1 MRVLGLFVAA
11 ICGAL
16 GALCVMQAPG
26 LAIPLTWADLDV
38 RSSTLE
44 ESAPAEIGGWDG
56 TLPTYTQV
64 DAPPPET
71 PAGLTWRT
79 PSADDPRSYLTRTAS
94 AFVAPDRGINARII
108 SERKGSAAA
117 VGTRTAS
124 GWVIVGHSANGE
136 AIHTRTLGNG
146 HKTTLIVAG
155 LDGEDII
162 AVNWIDRFVRQ
173 LQESPEVVRDHT
185 LVFLRAVNPDGL
197 MSRQFENANSVAL
210 TRNFPTAG
218 YRPGGRPSAGK
229 GPASEPETRVL
240 LQVLY
245 DLQPQ
250 RVVHLM
256 SSPRKS
262 SAECNGVASEAT
274 ASLSAIRGMSVQTLD
289 TKAHPG
295 GLEDFVTTVLG
306 AEMVS
311 LQLAIGDD
319 WQTAAIGHFS
329 TMIAASVPQ
338 LHRANLASDDEAET
352 PSPFQL
358 DSIEE
363 EPGSLPS
370 IPTPPTSTD
379 RSLLQRPRR
388 SGFQELPAPTAQ
400 RSR

>member
-1 MRVLGLFVAA
+1 MRVLGLFAAA

-16 GALCVMQAPG
+16 GALSVMQVPG
-26 LAIPLTWADLDV
+26 LAIPLTWADLEV
-38 RSSTLE
+38 RSRATDDST
-44 ESAPAEIGGWDG
+44 AAEIGGWDG

-64 DAPPPET
+64 DAA
-71 PAGLTWRT
+71 PAEVPTGLTWRS
-79 PSADDPRSYLTRTAS
+79 PAADDPHSYLTRPAS
-94 AFVAPDRGINARII
+94 ASVTPDRGINARTI
-108 SERKGSAAA
+108 SERSGSAPA

-124 GWVIVGHSANGE
+124 GWVVVGHSAKGQ
-136 AIHTRTLGNG
+136 ALHTRTLGNG
-146 HKTTLIVAG
+146 SKTTLIVAG

-162 AVNWIDRFVRQ
+162 AVNWVDRFVRQ
-173 LQESPEVVRDHT
+173 LQETPDVVRDHT

-197 MSRQFENANSVAL
+197 MSRQFENANGVAL

-245 DLQPQ
+245 NLQPQ
-250 RVVHLM
+250 RVVHVM

-274 ASLSAIRGMSVQTLD
+274 VSLSAIRGMSVRTLD

-295 GLEDFVTTVLG
+295 ALEDFVTTVLG

-319 WQTAAIGHFS
+319 WQSAAIGHFS

-338 LHRANLASDDEAET
+338 LHRANLAPDDEAET
-352 PSPFQL
+352 PSPFQI
-358 DSIEE
+358 DRIEE

-379 RSLLQRPRR
+379 RSLLQRPHR
-388 SGFQELPAPTAQ
+388 SGFQELPPPTAQ
-400 RSR
+400 RGR

>member
-26 LAIPLTWADLDV
+26 LAIPLTWADLEV
-38 RSSTLE
+38 RSSTTE

-64 DAPPPET
+64 DAPPPAA

-94 AFVAPDRGINARII
+94 AFVAPDRGINARTI

-173 LQESPEVVRDHT
+173 LQETPEVVRDHT

-197 MSRQFENANSVAL
+197 MSRQFENANNVAL

-250 RVVHLM
+250 RVVHVM

-262 SAECNGVASEAT
+262 AAECNGVASEAT

-289 TKAHPG
+289 TKAHAG
-295 GLEDFVTTVLG
+295 SLEDFVTTVLG

-338 LHRANLASDDEAET
+338 LHRANLASDDEAES

-388 SGFQELPAPTAQ
+388 SGFQELPPPTAQ
-400 RSR
+400 RTR

>member
-1 MRVLGLFVAA
+1 MRVIGLFAAA

-16 GALCVMQAPG
+16 GAMCVMQVPG
-26 LAIPLTWADLDV
+26 LALPLTWADLEV
-38 RSSTLE
+38 RPHST
-44 ESAPAEIGGWDG
+44 SDDATAEIGGWDG
-56 TLPTYTQV
+56 TLPTYSQV
-64 DAPPPET
+64 DATPDQA

-79 PSADDPRSYLTRTAS
+79 PAADDPHDYLTRTAS
-94 AFVAPDRGINARII
+94 TFGTRDRAITARTISDRSPSAP
-108 SERKGSAAA
+108 A

-124 GWVIVGHSANGE
+124 GWVVVGHSAKGE
-136 AIHTRTLGNG
+136 SLHTRTLGNG
-146 HKTTLIVAG
+146 NQTTLIVAG

-173 LQESPEVVRDHT
+173 LQESPESVRNHT

-197 MSRQFENANSVAL
+197 LNRRFENANGIAL

-245 DLQPQ
+245 DVQPR
-250 RVVHLM
+250 RVVHLT
-256 SSPRKS
+256 STPRKS
-262 SAECNGVASEAT
+262 SAECNGVAAEAT
-274 ASLSAIRGMSVQTLD
+274 ASLSAIRGMSVQTFD
-289 TKAHPG
+289 AKEHPG
-295 GLEDFVTTVLG
+295 SLEDFVTTVLG

-319 WQTAAIGHFS
+319 WRTAAIGHFP
-329 TMIAASVPQ
+329 TMLAAGVPQ
-338 LHRANLASDDEAET
+338 LHRANLAPADEAES

-358 DSIEE
+358 DRIEE
-363 EPGSLPS
+363 EPESLPT
-370 IPTPPTSTD
+370 IPTPPASTD

-388 SGFQELPAPTAQ
+388 SGFQELPPPSAQ
-400 RSR
+400 RGR